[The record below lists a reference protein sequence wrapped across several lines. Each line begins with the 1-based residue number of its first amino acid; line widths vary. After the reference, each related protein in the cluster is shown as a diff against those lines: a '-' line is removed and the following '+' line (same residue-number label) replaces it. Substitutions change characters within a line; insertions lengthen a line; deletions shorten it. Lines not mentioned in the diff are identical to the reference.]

1 MADIVYPGQ
10 TPSGTIGTEFLPKNI
25 DIVLY
30 RGDYLEFFVIFT
42 DFAGT
47 PLDLNGYTP
56 KVQFKTTYGSA
67 TATTVPVSLVDNNSR
82 VRVYVSSAVTSGL
95 TFNEYIWDLQITNAL
110 GDVRT
115 LVTGDITVKDEVT
128 T

>member
-10 TPSGTIGTEFLPKNI
+10 APLGTIGSEFLPKNI

-30 RGDYLEFFVIFT
+30 RGDYLEFFVVFT
-42 DFAGT
+42 DFQGT

-56 KVQFKTTYGSA
+56 KVQFRTFYGA
-67 TATTVPVSLVDNNSR
+67 PDPVTVPSSLVDNNSR
-82 VRVYVSSAVTSGL
+82 VRVYVSSAVTAGL
-95 TFNEYIWDLQITNAL
+95 SLTDYIWDLQITNAL

-115 LVTGDITVKDEVT
+115 LVTGDVKVQDEVT